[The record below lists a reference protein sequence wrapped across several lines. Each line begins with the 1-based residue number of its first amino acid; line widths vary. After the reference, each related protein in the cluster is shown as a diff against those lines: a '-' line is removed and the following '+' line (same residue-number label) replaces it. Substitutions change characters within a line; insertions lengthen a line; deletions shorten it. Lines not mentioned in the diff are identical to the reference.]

1 MKKNNFLEEK
11 IMRKIYF
18 LETKKTIREIVL
30 KTLIFIFLSLNLGI
44 FFDIFFSI
52 LKEQKTFDLFTLLK
66 EEPEVIRR
74 YFFDNLNIF
83 FWEIPKGILAVF
95 LLLVLLLFLFI
106 LQLKRKYFILK
117 NKVISLIKFW
127 QKKL

>member
-11 IMRKIYF
+11 VMKKIYF
-18 LETKKTIREIVL
+18 LETKKTIIEIVL
-30 KTLIFIFLSLNLGI
+30 KTLILIFLTLNLWI
-44 FFDIFFSI
+44 FFDVFFFI

-83 FWEIPKGILAVF
+83 FWEIPKVILAVF
-95 LLLVLLLFLFI
+95 LLLILLLLLFI
-106 LQLKRKYFILK
+106 LQLKRKYFIIK